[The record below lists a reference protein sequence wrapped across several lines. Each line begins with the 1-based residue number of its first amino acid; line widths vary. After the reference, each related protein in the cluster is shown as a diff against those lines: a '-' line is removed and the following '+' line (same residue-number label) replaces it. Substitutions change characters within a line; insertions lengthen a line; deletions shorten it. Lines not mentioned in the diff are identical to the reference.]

1 MSAKQYL
8 KGELRSYGYEKTP
21 GISVVAKQGPGI
33 NLYDALRQADNDG
46 LPTVFWRGI
55 NSEWLVTMKMSDFM
69 ELYRTGEMERRDG

>member
-8 KGELRSYGYEKTP
+8 NGELRDYGYEKTP
-21 GISVVAKQGPGI
+21 GLSVVARQGSGI
-33 NLYDALRQADNDG
+33 NLYDALRQADEDG

-69 ELYRTGEMERRDG
+69 DLYRAWEMERKDG